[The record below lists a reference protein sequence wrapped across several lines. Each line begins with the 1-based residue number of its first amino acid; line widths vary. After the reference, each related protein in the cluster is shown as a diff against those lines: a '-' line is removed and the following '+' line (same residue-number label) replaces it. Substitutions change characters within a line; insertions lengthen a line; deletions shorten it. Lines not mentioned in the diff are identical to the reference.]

1 MFEPQVYFA
10 SKNLLL
16 MHQVYLYTLTLGKS
30 CNTNTHDDDDNNVE
44 GENEGDDD
52 KGRFDSG
59 ISQRLPV

>member
-44 GENEGDDD
+44 GETLKNVRMKEMTIKVG
-52 KGRFDSG
+52 S
-59 ISQRLPV
+59 IPA